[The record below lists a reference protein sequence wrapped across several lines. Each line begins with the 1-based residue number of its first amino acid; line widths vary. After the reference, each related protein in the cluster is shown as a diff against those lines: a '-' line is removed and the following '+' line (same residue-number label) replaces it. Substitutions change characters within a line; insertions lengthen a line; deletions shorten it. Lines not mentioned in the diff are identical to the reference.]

1 MKGPSLEDDVLDNFK
16 LTFAADENARRLLL
30 DDFEILR

>member
-1 MKGPSLEDDVLDNFK
+1 MDGPSLEDDVLDNFK
-16 LTFAADENARRLLL
+16 LTFAADENARLLL